1 MNDQQKEFFKIVLQ
15 EVLNGISKE
24 EFGDLIDTFIEL
36 YEVKFGKI
44 SIELEDE
51 PESEDVLHVNDA
63 SDYLKK
69 FRL

>member
-44 SIELEDE
+44 SIELGDE
-51 PESEDVLHVNDA
+51 PESEDVIHINDA